1 MLLTELQAQQITL
14 IRVLEQTRDNAGIW
28 SGGDAKEAT
37 RATQELLGTNASFNQ
52 FIARRADWALEKI
65 RKCSENPT
73 IDLRT
78 TRWPTVAGWLVVV
91 LAFLIGFLTDH
102 LATDRR
108 VNLVEFPLVGLM
120 AWNLVI
126 YLGIIF
132 RWLVSLVTSGSKHGG
147 LLTDIIGKWCLQGVF
162 SKCVKNSH
170 VWIDQFKKEW
180 SFFSARLNQAR
191 FELVFHAGAM
201 FFAFG
206 ALASL
211 YVRGFFKE
219 YRAGWESTFFSADSI
234 HAIVSIVLAPGA
246 FLLKMDI
253 PDAQH
258 IASLQVPGS
267 SGEIA
272 SNWIHLYAG
281 SILIC
286 IIVPRFFL
294 ALANSLSSWRQQYS
308 FPLPINST
316 YFTALRTIRQGG
328 NAVVLA
334 MPFRYEL
341 TSQIKHN
348 ISKLLEHL
356 HGLAVEISIQQP
368 VFMGDNIEDWKIA
381 LRSDAHIAVFVI
393 FNLTATAESD
403 THGQLLERIL
413 NDVGGRTPVIP
424 VVDTGTYADHK
435 SDRFYQRCNQWR
447 NIFDK
452 IRCKPLFL
460 DLTKS
465 DDEENLKS
473 LETRLNEYA

>member
-1 MLLTELQAQQITL
+1 MLLTESQAQQITL
-14 IRVLEQTRDNAGIW
+14 IRVLEQTHDNGGIW

-52 FIARRADWALEKI
+52 FIARRADWALDKI

-78 TRWPTVAGWLVVV
+78 TRWPTVIGWLVVA

-147 LLTDIIGKWCLQGVF
+147 LLTDIIGKWRLQRVF
-162 SKCVKNSH
+162 SKCVENSH

-180 SFFSARLNQAR
+180 IVFSASLNQAR
-191 FELVFHAGAM
+191 FEFVFHAGAM
-201 FFAFG
+201 FFALG

-253 PDAQH
+253 PNVQH

-267 SGEIA
+267 PGEIA
-272 SNWIHLYAG
+272 RDWIHLYAG

-294 ALANSLSSWRQQYS
+294 ALANSLSSWRKRNS
-308 FPLPINST
+308 FPLPINGT
-316 YFTALRTIRQGG
+316 YFTALRMIRQGG

-341 TSQIKHN
+341 TNQIKHN
-348 ISKLLEHL
+348 LSKLLEHL

-368 VFMGDNIEDWKIA
+368 VFMGDNIEDWKIT
-381 LRSDAHIAVFVI
+381 LRSDAHIAVFAI

-403 THGQLLERIL
+403 THGKLLERIL
-413 NDVGGRTPVIP
+413 NDVDGGTPVIP

-447 NIFDK
+447 NVFDK

-465 DDEENLKS
+465 DDEENLKY
-473 LETRLNEYA
+473 LEARLNEYD